1 MRKKHKK
8 KLERI
13 IISSAVFIVLF
24 LIYFLIDIFD
34 LYLITDRR
42 FNWIIPFIINL
53 AIYIYIGYDFILK
66 AFNSLKNRNFF
77 DEKIIISVLSILL
90 IIYGGLFSYFNQ
102 TIKYFESATLFM
114 ILYQLLLWIEAYG
127 MEKYRSYYAEFS
139 KIKPDLVLKVE
150 KNRYV
155 NRPVESITLGDQI
168 VINPESI
175 IPFDGVVVSGTSSLN
190 SQIVLGENRNAI
202 VHEGDKVF
210 SGDYNEKDRLI
221 IKTTSK
227 YEDSVVRKIIDF
239 IEEKPLESNI
249 EKIIAKKS
257 KIFTIVIFIIAAMVA
272 TVPSILT
279 HEIFKWTIRGINI
292 FILGC
297 SFRLLNS
304 ISLLFSYGITN
315 SALNKVLIKNSLI
328 LEKLSKVTTYIFD
341 KSGTL
346 TKGNYE
352 VTNVFPQKNRN
363 KILKTACEAE
373 FNSNHPIAE
382 AIIKAYSGKV
392 TKSYEIEEIDGL
404 GIVATNDKKRILC
417 GNEKLMEK
425 FNIKY
430 INNLSIGTIIYVAEN
445 NKFIGSI
452 VISDEIR
459 PESSTV
465 LSYLSSC
472 GAKTILFTGD
482 NERVARDVSDR
493 LMLTDYK
500 ASLLHNDKIKAL
512 EEIMNAKKK
521 QDIIAC
527 VGNNLNEHDLLSKAD
542 ISISLGGIKASNTA
556 DIVVLDYDLAYIQA
570 SLEIARKT
578 MWLVYFF
585 IVVSLILKSIL
596 FILSLLGF
604 VDTFILISI
613 EMISA
618 IIFMIVSFNCN
629 SSI

>member
-13 IISSAVFIVLF
+13 IISSAIFIVLF
-24 LIYFLIDIFD
+24 LTYFIFNIFD
-34 LYLITDRR
+34 LYIISNKR
-42 FNWIIPFIINL
+42 FNWIIPFVINL
-53 AIYIYIGYDFILK
+53 GIYIYIGYDIIAK
-66 AFNSLKNRNFF
+66 AFKSLINRNFF
-77 DEKIIISVLSILL
+77 DEKIIVRILSMSL
-90 IIYGGLFSYFNQ
+90 IIYGGLFSCLNED
-102 TIKYFESATLFM
+102 IKYFETASLFM

-127 MEKYRSYYAEFS
+127 MKKYRDYYSEFS
-139 KIKPDLVLKVE
+139 KILPDLILKKKKGYFE
-150 KNRYV
+150 NQ
-155 NRPVESITLGDQI
+155 PIESVKPGDEI
-168 VINPESI
+168 IINPESI
-175 IPFDGVVVSGTSSLN
+175 IPFDGIVISGSSTLN
-190 SQIVLGENRNAI
+190 SQIILGKKRNAI

-210 SGDYNEKDRLI
+210 SGDYNENERLI

-227 YEDSVVRKIIDF
+227 YSDSVVRKIIDF
-239 IEEKPLESNI
+239 VEENPHEANIEESILKY
-249 EKIIAKKS
+249 S
-257 KIFTIVIFIIAAMVA
+257 KIFTIVVFIIAFLITLVFSLA
-272 TVPSILT
+272 THDV
-279 HEIFKWTIRGINI
+279 FKWVLRGINI

-315 SALNKVLIKNSLI
+315 SALNKVLIRNSLT
-328 LEKLSKVTTYIFD
+328 LEKLSKANTYIFD
-341 KSGTL
+341 KTGTL

-352 VTNVFPQKNRN
+352 VTNVFPQKNRK
-363 KILKTACEAE
+363 KILKLACEAE

-382 AIIKAYSGKV
+382 AIMRAYSLKI
-392 TKSYEIEEIDGL
+392 TKSYDIEEVEGL
-404 GIVATNDKKRILC
+404 GIVASNDKKIILC

-425 FNIKY
+425 YNIKY

-465 LSYLSSC
+465 LSYLTTC

-482 NERVARDVSDR
+482 NERVARDISDR

-500 ASLLHNDKIKAL
+500 ASLIHNDKLKAL
-512 EEIMNAKKK
+512 DEIMNSKKK

-527 VGNNLNEHDLLSKAD
+527 VGNNLNEQDLLSKAD
-542 ISISLGGIKASNTA
+542 IGISLGGIKSSNKA
-556 DIVVLDYDLAYIQA
+556 DIIVLDYDLVYIQK

-585 IVVSLILKSIL
+585 IIASLTLKAVL
-596 FILSLLGF
+596 LILSLLGF
-604 VDTFILISI
+604 VDTFILVYI
-613 EMISA
+613 ELISA
-618 IIFMIVSFNCN
+618 IIFMIASFNCN
-629 SSI
+629 TNS